1 MSYKSFIADFF
12 RAVIAKL
19 TRPGVNVGGTAAY
32 PRTEVHSV
40 VEDAPL
46 TKDGTLRHIT
56 CTVEVITD
64 TKVADAVEIMQ
75 ENAVRL
81 FTEKGLAV
89 PGATLVGLVPGQVR
103 LFEEQETSDSARVLY
118 RILQDMECWIENS

>member
-1 MSYKSFIADFF
+1 MSYKSLIADFF

-19 TRPGVNVGGTAAY
+19 TRQGVNVGGTAAY
-32 PRTEVHSV
+32 PRIEVHSV

-46 TKDGTLRHIT
+46 TKDRTLRHIT